1 MSKQR
6 VYKIQ
11 KKREEVIGNLK
22 LIIGVFGALCLLYS
36 IRQYN
41 NFVIIGLDVLLKV
54 YTISGLFFAIIMY
67 KIDLEYEKKNYDF
80 ILIFFQKFFTYGS
93 IFTALFFITNEYLS
107 NNKEYVISTII
118 LEKKEGLGRSSNS
131 ITVNIEGTEKE
142 INIHKYNFYEI
153 KKSNIEKKKKKNGFW
168 NTVLILD
175 TKLIHKHYR

>member
-1 MSKQR
+1 M
-6 VYKIQ
+6 YKIP
-11 KKREEVIGNLK
+11 KKREDVIGNLK
-22 LIIGVFGALCLLYS
+22 LIIGVLGALCLLYS

-80 ILIFFQKFFTYGS
+80 ILIFFQKFLTYGS

-107 NNKEYVISTII
+107 NNREYVISTMI

-131 ITVNIEGTEKE
+131 ITVNIKGTEKE
-142 INIHKYNFYEI
+142 INIHKYNFDEI
-153 KKSNIEKKKKKNGFW
+153 KKSNFAHLKLKNGFW
-168 NTVLILD
+168 DTTLILD
-175 TKLIHKHYR
+175 TKLIDKHYR